1 MEQDILNERERNLLK
16 KIKRLKSK
24 PISLSKYLKTKY
36 KDVKDIDPAD
46 VDDDATTKDIASA
59 EKNIMIQLKK
69 QVGLGNSF
77 KVEFKDKKKIRV
89 PDAVANKA
97 IKLYDKHKTSG
108 QKGDFQRAIAK
119 SYKDLLSVVKTGK
132 IVQMEEILEAS
143 KRKEKENADKEVHK
157 IIINTLLKPNDR
169 LKIYQALKTIKFF
182 KEPNPSKKTLE
193 NHGFS
198 DKTIKFFSKNKFT
211 PKGGDAAFKKRYLR
225 GIKKEEPIPKIQLN
239 EDRDQQYSIYVKE
252 KSKGETKFRRFE
264 NPEVFLYDPRY
275 KLMDKIIGQA
285 LVDRLNRRMKRDGY
299 VWKLEKGTKDFVEE
313 LEVIQ
318 EPLDP
323 EKHDVKKYIS
333 DFQKS
338 TNPQFDG
345 MSPEK
350 RKEMAIAA
358 YTKAKADNKNEAV
371 DWESVVAKTDT
382 ERLNLVKKHYPF
394 VDDITNKKKKDK
406 VTQGFYHY
414 IKNKDKVGIKK
425 LDKIVSK
432 LGKQKAI
439 DYINQYRQNYLRM
452 DTKEEK

>member
-132 IVQMEEILEAS
+132 IVQMEEI
-143 KRKEKENADKEVHK
+143 
-157 IIINTLLKPNDR
+157 
-169 LKIYQALKTIKFF
+169 
-182 KEPNPSKKTLE
+182 
-193 NHGFS
+193 
-198 DKTIKFFSKNKFT
+198 
-211 PKGGDAAFKKRYLR
+211 
-225 GIKKEEPIPKIQLN
+225 PKIQLNGNKIHEIKLN

-371 DWESVVAKTDT
+371 DWNSVVAKTDT